1 MQTKQQSIERK
12 HGNNGLLVKHDQ
24 VRLNQRNLT
33 QARVLNCGQHFI
45 CAAVCV
51 GKYGLLS
58 IMATMEN
65 HR

>member
-1 MQTKQQSIERK
+1 MQTKQQSI
-12 HGNNGLLVKHDQ
+12 GNNGLLVKHDQ

-45 CAAVCV
+45 CTAVCV